1 MKIRKIDPL
10 RQLKNYKIRLIIF
23 QQMKILPQ
31 ICSYGLLESNSR
43 ESGFMSLV
51 ITQNAKKQLNRTPD
65 VLIVALITISLKEG
79 L

>member
-1 MKIRKIDPL
+1 
-10 RQLKNYKIRLIIF
+10 
-23 QQMKILPQ
+23 MKILPQ